1 MLGLKSIAAYH
12 NEVEINTD
20 VTRKMMRKIYINHK
34 ATFSHSHGHKLK
46 LIKPKPIIPSGTIFI
61 QSILKSMEGHTTMYH
76 AYFNIVTVGSWA
88 QIIQLG
94 FGL

>member
-76 AYFNIVTVGSWA
+76 AYFNIVTVGS
-88 QIIQLG
+88 
-94 FGL
+94 

>member
-1 MLGLKSIAAYH
+1 MKSIAAYH

-61 QSILKSMEGHTTMYH
+61 QSILKSMEGHTAMYH
-76 AYFNIVTVGSWA
+76 AYFNIVTMGSWA

>member
-1 MLGLKSIAAYH
+1 MKSIAAYH

-61 QSILKSMEGHTTMYH
+61 QSILKSMEGDTTMYH